1 MESMIEAIKNRISIR
16 TYSDKLIGGETKKV
30 ILDILQSNT
39 IGPFG
44 NRMRFELLDFT
55 ELDKN
60 EIKTLGTY
68 GFIKGANLFIVGA
81 IIPSNK
87 AMEDYG
93 YCLEKIILK
102 VTNLGLGM
110 CWLGGTFKR
119 SGFAK
124 RINVVEDE
132 IVPCISPIG
141 YANDKQA
148 IGERLLKFLAK
159 SHTRKPWSE
168 IFFNGDFNTSLG
180 NNETNQYS
188 IALESVRLAPSG
200 SNKQPWRIVK
210 DKEKDTYHFYMKAS
224 AKETDTTDKEFKMS
238 FIPYIDMGIAIC
250 HFELSAME
258 LGLAGKWEHKDSSF
272 AEIDNLHYIVSWVG

>member
-1 MESMIEAIKNRISIR
+1 MGSMIEAIKNRISIR
-16 TYSDKLIGGETKKV
+16 TYSDKPIEDETKEV
-30 ILDILQSNT
+30 ILNILQST
-39 IGPFG
+39 TTGPFG
-44 NRMRFELLDFT
+44 NRMRFEILDFT
-55 ELDKN
+55 ELDKK

-68 GFIKGANLFIVGA
+68 GFVKGANLFIVGA

-93 YCLEKIILK
+93 YCLEKIILI
-102 VTNLGLGM
+102 VTNLGFGT

-124 RINVVEDE
+124 RISVRDDE

-141 YANDKQA
+141 YANDKKTV
-148 IGERLLKFLAK
+148 GERLVKFLAK
-159 SHTRKPWSE
+159 SYIRKPWSE
-168 IFFNGDFNTSLG
+168 LFFNGDFNTLLENS
-180 NNETNQYS
+180 ETNQYS

-224 AKETDTTDKEFKMS
+224 AKESDITDKEFKMS
-238 FIPYIDMGIAIC
+238 FIPSIDMGIAIC

-258 LGLAGKWEHKDSSF
+258 LGLAGRWEQMDSSF
-272 AEIDNLHYIVSWVG
+272 TEIDNLHYIVSWVG

>member
-16 TYSDKLIGGETKKV
+16 TYSDKPIEDETKEA
-30 ILDILQSNT
+30 ISNILQSTT

-44 NRMRFELLDFT
+44 NRTRFELLDFT

-81 IIPSNK
+81 IVPSGK

-102 VTNLGLGM
+102 LTNLGLGT

-124 RINVVEDE
+124 RINVRDDE

-141 YANDKQA
+141 YANNNKT
-148 IGERLLKFLAK
+148 IGERFVKFLAK
-159 SHTRKPWSE
+159 SHTRKLWSE
-168 IFFNGDFNTSLG
+168 LFFNGDFDTPLE
-180 NNETNQYS
+180 NNESNQYS

-200 SNKQPWRIVK
+200 SNKQPWRIF
-210 DKEKDTYHFYMKAS
+210 KEKDTYHFYMKAGI
-224 AKETDTTDKEFKMS
+224 KETDATDKVKMS
-238 FIPYIDMGIAIC
+238 FIPNIDMGIAMC

-258 LGLAGKWEHKDSSF
+258 LGLAGKWEQMDSSF
-272 AEIDNLHYIVSWVG
+272 AGIDNLRYIISWVG